1 MKKIVSILMSSA
13 LLLSVVGC
21 SDNRY
26 DDLERRVSAL
36 EEQIAETEERE
47 ESNDVIITQPASETV
62 ISSELTVVTEPE
74 YQVYSLE
81 DMTSEEI
88 YNLLISFTAD
98 VNTGD
103 TLDNYP
109 NRFSVEPSSFYGYSY
124 NFITT
129 DASNYIYSVQVNVQ
143 TEMDGTITVNNSSY
157 VYTTLYLNDY
167 TTASD
172 LYDLL
177 YQHYYNSYGDTV
189 QYVNDDRSGTS
200 WNSDIGYFSISMY
213 VDDYGNY
220 QLQMQLPITVG

>member
-36 EEQIAETEERE
+36 EEQMAETEESK
-47 ESNDVIITQPASETV
+47 ESEDVIITPLASETV

-81 DMTSEEI
+81 GMTSEEI
-88 YNLLISFTAD
+88 YNLLISFTAGI
-98 VNTGD
+98 NTGD
-103 TLDNYP
+103 TLDNYSD
-109 NRFSVEPSSFYGYSY
+109 RFSVEPSSIYNYNYS
-124 NFITT
+124 FDTT
-129 DASNYIYSVQVNVQ
+129 DASNYISTVQVNVQ
-143 TEMDGTITVNNSSY
+143 TEMDGTITVKDNSS
-157 VYTTLYLNDY
+157 VYTSLYLNDY

-189 QYVNDDRSGTS
+189 QYVDDVRSGTS
-200 WNSDIGYFSISMY
+200 WESVVEYFSIYMY
-213 VDDYGNY
+213 ANNDGNY
-220 QLQMQLPITVG
+220 ELSVYLPITVG